1 MGTITRS
8 TMPDLL
14 WPGIQAIFGNNYE
27 KLDKE
32 YTRIFDVRRS
42 NKAYEKVTEA
52 TGLGLA
58 AVKGEG
64 SSIQYDSP
72 GQGPSSVFTHVT
84 YGLGYIITREAVE
97 DNQYQEVAEGNA
109 ANLPWS
115 MNTTKEIV
123 HANILNRAFSGSYLG
138 GDGQP
143 LVSASHPTANGTQ
156 SNLLTAADLSES
168 ALEDALTS
176 IASAKN
182 SAGLPIALRA
192 VRLIVGPG
200 QIFNATRILE
210 SNGRVGSAN
219 NDVNAIKTLGLVPE
233 IVINH
238 YLDDPDAWFLQTN
251 APNGLISYQRRAL
264 ELERD
269 EDFDTENRKH
279 KATERYSAGWGD
291 PRAIY
296 GNAGA

>member
-1 MGTITRS
+1 MVTTRS

-14 WPGIQAIFGNNYE
+14 WPGIQAIFGNSYE

-32 YTRIFDVRRS
+32 YTRIFDVRKS
-42 NKAYEKVTEA
+42 NKAYEKVIEA

-64 SSIQYDSP
+64 QSIIYDTP
-72 GQGPSSVFTHVT
+72 GQGPSTVFTHVT
-84 YGLGYIITREAVE
+84 YGLGYIITREMME

-109 ANLPWS
+109 MNLPWS
-115 MNTTKEIV
+115 MLTTKEIV
-123 HANILNRAFSGSYLG
+123 HANVLNRAFNGTYVG

-143 LVSASHPTANGTQ
+143 LVSNAHVTANGTQ

-176 IASAKN
+176 IATAKN

-200 QIFNATRILE
+200 QIFNATRIL
-210 SNGRVGSAN
+210 SGDLRTGTAN
-219 NDVNAIKTLGLVPE
+219 NDINAIKTLGLVPE
-233 IVINH
+233 IVVNH

-251 APNGLISYQRRAL
+251 VPNGLISYQRRAM
-264 ELERD
+264 ELEND
-269 EDFDTENRKH
+269 SDFDTENKKH
-279 KATERYSAGWGD
+279 KATERYSAGFGD
-291 PRAIY
+291 HRAIF
-296 GNAGA
+296 GNAGV